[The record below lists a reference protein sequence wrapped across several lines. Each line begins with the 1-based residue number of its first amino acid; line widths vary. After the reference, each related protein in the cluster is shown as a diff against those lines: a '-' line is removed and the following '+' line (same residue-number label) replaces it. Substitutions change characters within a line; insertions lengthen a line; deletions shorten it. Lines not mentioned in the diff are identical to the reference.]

1 MELRMTRRE
10 MLAGCL
16 AGVGFACLSPVFAK
30 PAIAKAA
37 SKTDSTKAAKE
48 ASEGKPLSDS
58 ETEAV
63 LFEGLSVELPVGS
76 KFKSKKESE
85 YEHNQYSGRFSEDLP
100 YTILFCEM
108 TSSSSGTWSV
118 VTPEQLVEAFVP
130 LDGYTKIGAELY
142 PGDGIDTVVLYY
154 YCDENPDLNIGK
166 IIVYSETQIWELEM
180 ATQSDSGDDEAALGA
195 IRQVAMG
202 IKLEDAVGSKKMAAL
217 KASSK

>member
-1 MELRMTRRE
+1 MEFRMTRRE

-16 AGVGFACLSPVFAK
+16 AGAGFACLGPVLVK
-30 PAIAKAA
+30 PVIVKAA
-37 SKTDSTKAAKE
+37 SKTDLTEAAKE
-48 ASEGKPLSDS
+48 VSEDKSLSDR
-58 ETEAV
+58 ETESV

-76 KFKSKKESE
+76 KFKSKKESD
-85 YEHNQYSGRFSEDLP
+85 YGHNQYSGRFSEDLS

-108 TSSSSGTWSV
+108 TSSSSGAWSV
-118 VTPEQLVEAFVP
+118 VTPEQLVKAFTP
-130 LDGYTKIGAELY
+130 MDGYTKIGAELY

-154 YCDENPDLNIGK
+154 YYDKNPDLNIGK

-202 IKLEDAVGSKKMAAL
+202 IKLEDAVGLKKMAAL